1 MEGLEQALNGPP
13 VVAWVVIGL
22 GCVLLLMKGL
32 AQFMEPLGDFLEKRR
47 TIKQRSEDARIV
59 DLVGQVG
66 HLSRRV
72 DDLEA
77 DDEAQLQLITA
88 HATWDYVVMEALI
101 KNGIEV
107 PKPPP
112 LRPPLQRSHQ

>member
-1 MEGLEQALNGPP
+1 MDQLENSSTAPIVLYVTVG
-13 VVAWVVIGL
+13 VA
-22 GCVLLLMKGL
+22 VLLLLMRGL
-32 AQFMEPLGDFLEKRR
+32 AAFMGPLGDFLEKRR
-47 TIKQRSEDARIV
+47 HIVQSSEDARIR
-59 DLVGQVG
+59 DLTGQVL
-66 HLSRRV
+66 HLAGRV

-77 DDEAQLQLITA
+77 EDEQQLSLITA

-112 LRPPLQRSHQ
+112 LRPPLQRSHP